1 MANRRESRMRTILAN
16 GVFDICHIGHVKH
29 LEAAKKMGD
38 RLIVSITLDEH
49 VNKGPGL
56 PVHTWAQRAEVIR
69 SLRCVDDVI
78 PSISDVE
85 AIRTVKPD
93 IFVKGIDYEDSP
105 LLDAAREACL
115 EVGALLCT
123 TQTQKWS
130 SRHILER
137 LQVCV

>member
-1 MANRRESRMRTILAN
+1 MKTVLAN
-16 GVFDICHIGHVKH
+16 GCFDVLHIGHVRH
-29 LEAAKKMGD
+29 LEASKRMGD
-38 RLIVSITLDEH
+38 RLIVSLTLDAH

-56 PVHTWAQRAEVIR
+56 PIHTWAERAEVLR
-69 SLRCVDDVI
+69 HLRCVDEVVPTTTDC
-78 PSISDVE
+78 E

-115 EVGALLCT
+115 EVGALLVT

-130 SRHILER
+130 SRQILER